1 MENRTSQHISAQGND
16 VAMEKSGH
24 PDAREITVTTV
35 LVIALLILGAYLF
48 QAGGILGPDTL
59 DVAAVLAATP
69 APGSELIQVF
79 FTTPAFPDDA
89 ADNLGGLDLILVED
103 IARARQSV
111 AVAAYELDL
120 ETVADALVG
129 AHNRGVEVRFVTDS
143 DNVDEPAV
151 QRMDGAGIP
160 IVEDDRSAIMH
171 NKFVILDGEVL
182 WTGSWNLTENGT
194 YRNNNNAVRIVS
206 PQLAKNY
213 LVEFEEMFEHGAF
226 GRTSPSNTPDPEITL
241 TDPVTGEQVR
251 LGSFFAPEDGVSAR
265 ILSLVEGAQESVRFL
280 AFSFTDDTLGEA
292 VKQQSKAGRLV
303 QGVFEARG
311 ADTEY
316 SEYGRMRRARPPLD
330 VVIDGNPYIMHHKVF
345 ILDEETVVLGS
356 YNFTENAD
364 KVNDENLLIVQDRGV
379 AALFLEEFAQIY
391 RQGKSAGR

>member
-1 MENRTSQHISAQGND
+1 MAR
-16 VAMEKSGH
+16 EKPRHS
-24 PDAREITVTTV
+24 DAREITVTTV

-48 QAGGILGPDTL
+48 QGVGILGPDTL
-59 DVAAVLAATP
+59 DVAALLAATP
-69 APGSELIQVF
+69 VPGRDLIQVF
-79 FTTPAFPDDA
+79 FTTPAFPDDP
-89 ADNLGGLDLILVED
+89 ADHLGGLDLMLVED
-103 IARARQSV
+103 IARARRSV

-120 ETVADALVG
+120 ETVAHALVE
-129 AHNRGVEVRFVTDS
+129 AHNRGVEVRLVTDS
-143 DNVDEPAV
+143 DNVDEYAV
-151 QRMDGAGIP
+151 QRMDRAGIP
-160 IVEDDRSAIMH
+160 VVEDGRSAIMH

-206 PQLAKNY
+206 PLLAKNY
-213 LVEFEEMFEHGAF
+213 LVEFEEMFGHGAF
-226 GRTSPSNTPDPEITL
+226 GRTSPSNTPNPEITL
-241 TDPVTGEQVR
+241 SDLDTGEQVR
-251 LGSFFAPEDGVSAR
+251 LESFFAPEDGASAR
-265 ILSLVEGAQESVRFL
+265 ILSLVEGAQKSVRFL

-316 SEYGRMRRARPPLD
+316 SEYGMMRRARPPLD
-330 VVIDGNPYIMHHKVF
+330 VVTDGNPYIMHHKVF

-356 YNFTENAD
+356 YNFTESAD
-364 KVNDENLLIVQDRGV
+364 KFNDENVLIVHDRGV

-391 RQGKSAGR
+391 RQGAAAGR